1 MHEAVRAWQ
10 RLMSLTIAGIKRRG
24 MAAIEEGLQ
33 RGPIH
38 IIKRKKPATVV
49 LLVQLIAAMHVHGG
63 ELRTKASVE
72 FLDKR
77 TALVSLCIA
86 KNEALTT
93 SLSFVHQRG
102 METYFQ
108 AEISSRPTTSGSD
121 LFQLTIGKSAFDPG
135 QDKRMIV
142 TIDFLDPSGS
152 YRESEEYD
160 LEKLIDQFGGF
171 PDEGGRLLQ
180 EPPCVAAQ
188 PIQVGRAF
196 KKINIRI

>member
-1 MHEAVRAWQ
+1 MT
-10 RLMSLTIAGIKRRG
+10 RLMISL
-24 MAAIEEGLQ
+24 
-33 RGPIH
+33 
-38 IIKRKKPATVV
+38 V
-49 LLVQLIAAMHVHGG
+49 LFIAAMHLHGG

-77 TALVSLCIA
+77 TALVSFCIA
-86 KNEALTT
+86 KNEALTP
-93 SLSFVHQRG
+93 SLSFVNQRG
-102 METYFQ
+102 IETYFQ
-108 AEISSRPTTSGSD
+108 AVISSRPTTSGSD

-142 TIDFLDPSGS
+142 TIDFLNPSGS

-171 PDEGGRLLQ
+171 PNEGGRLSQ
-180 EPPCVAAQ
+180 EPPCLAAQ
-188 PIQVGRAF
+188 PIQVGRSF